1 MTRVVVDTNVFI
13 SSFFGGNPKEIINLW
28 KKGEIRLCVSKDIIN
43 EYVEVLKRLGLN
55 DEKELQELLKIFAEG
70 HNIIF
75 AASTPSLEIVVQDPK
90 DNMFIECAVALGCSH
105 IISGDKHLKSIEN
118 YMGIR
123 IVSPKEFLE
132 QFHNTKIK

>member
-28 KKGEIRLCVSKDIIN
+28 KTGSITLCVSKDIIN
-43 EYVEVLKRLGLN
+43 EYIEVLNRLGLK

-75 AASTPSLEIVVQDPK
+75 AASTPSLTIVKQDSK
-90 DNMFIECAVALGCSH
+90 DNMFIECAVALKCSH

-123 IVSPKEFLE
+123 ILNPKEFLE
-132 QFHNTKIK
+132 QFHSSCNK